1 MTGVLFGF
9 TGSVAAAFI
18 EPSDTVTAALVAAV
32 AGGAILVERRA
43 RTSHL
48 PSWHRQVNEDWMA
61 TYRGWVYGAGFG
73 FQLGLGLVT
82 FITSGAVYVTF
93 AMAFLSGSW
102 FWGLVIGLVF
112 GVARAGMAFSVAGV
126 RGPEQLRSTHRR
138 LQHLAAPAQ
147 RLAAGAQA
155 LIGVVALGAVVV

>member
-1 MTGVLFGF
+1 
-9 TGSVAAAFI
+9 
-18 EPSDTVTAALVAAV
+18 
-32 AGGAILVERRA
+32 
-43 RTSHL
+43 
-48 PSWHRQVNEDWMA
+48 MA

-112 GVARAGMAFSVAGV
+112 GLARAGMAFGVAGV
-126 RGPEQLRSTHRR
+126 RSPYQLRLAHRR
-138 LQHLAAPAQ
+138 LQRLANPVQ
-147 RLAAGAQA
+147 RVAAGAQA
-155 LIGVVALGAVVV
+155 AIGVVALVVVFA